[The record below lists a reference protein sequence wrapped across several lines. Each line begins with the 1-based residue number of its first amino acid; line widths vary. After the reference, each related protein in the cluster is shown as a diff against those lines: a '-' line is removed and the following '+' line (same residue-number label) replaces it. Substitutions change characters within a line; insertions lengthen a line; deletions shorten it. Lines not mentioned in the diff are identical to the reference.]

1 MKGFHNQQRG
11 SSLIETLI
19 ASTLVSFVVVFV
31 FHSHATILMH
41 TSAEQVKAQAQF
53 LARDLGAQ
61 LQPLAPHTLELVL
74 PASFKTD
81 TVLADVNC
89 AALTPLDCE
98 QAKNLTTQLTA
109 WQQRFASQLSNARF
123 ELKRSDSETLMQ
135 VFWPKLENTSTQ
147 TALASWVITP

>member
-31 FHSHATILMH
+31 FHSHAMILMH

-61 LQPLAPHTLELVL
+61 LQQVAPITIERAL

-81 TVLADVNC
+81 TNLAEINC
-89 AALTPLDCE
+89 AFLTQLECE
-98 QAKNLTTQLTA
+98 QAKDLKIQLNA
-109 WQQRFASQLSNARF
+109 WQLRFASQLSNARF
-123 ELKRSDSETLMQ
+123 ELNHSESETLLR
-135 VFWPKLENTSTQ
+135 VYWPKLENTSTQ
-147 TALASWVITP
+147 TALVSWVITP